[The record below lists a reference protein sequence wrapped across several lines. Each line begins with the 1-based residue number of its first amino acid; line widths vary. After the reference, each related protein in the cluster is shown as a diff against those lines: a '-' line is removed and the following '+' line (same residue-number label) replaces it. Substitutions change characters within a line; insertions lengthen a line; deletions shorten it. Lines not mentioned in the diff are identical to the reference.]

1 LKLSVQV
8 NQVQNVGL
16 LFFLQKGT
24 IDVIRVKTAL
34 ITAALLFCSLALSA
48 QAATAQVAAPAPTP
62 PRVPARVTEAVV
74 DATIRDDPAVD
85 KMLEV
90 YSPKVRALDVVIGKL
105 KGELRKAG
113 IGAGSLG
120 NFVTDGIRQEASRK
134 LGKPVDLAV
143 TNGGGLRKAVISE
156 GDIRVRD
163 VFELLPFENALVA
176 VDLTGAQV
184 LDLLRVAVSHRDAQ
198 AGARI
203 KYGTGADKQPEMETV
218 RLLVNGQEKEIDPA
232 QIYTV
237 VSIDYLMNRRST
249 KPSATE
255 GDYSILR
262 AGKNINPIGL
272 TIRDA
277 MIDYVKAETAAG
289 REIRPNLDGRFVVD
303 KSSSDTPEPPQ

>member
-1 LKLSVQV
+1 
-8 NQVQNVGL
+8 
-16 LFFLQKGT
+16 
-24 IDVIRVKTAL
+24 VIRVKTAL

>member
-1 LKLSVQV
+1 
-8 NQVQNVGL
+8 
-16 LFFLQKGT
+16 
-24 IDVIRVKTAL
+24 
-34 ITAALLFCSLALSA
+34 
-48 QAATAQVAAPAPTP
+48 
-62 PRVPARVTEAVV
+62 
-74 DATIRDDPAVD
+74 
-85 KMLEV
+85 
-90 YSPKVRALDVVIGKL
+90 
-105 KGELRKAG
+105 
-113 IGAGSLG
+113 
-120 NFVTDGIRQEASRK
+120 
-134 LGKPVDLAV
+134 
-143 TNGGGLRKAVISE
+143 
-156 GDIRVRD
+156 
-163 VFELLPFENALVA
+163 
-176 VDLTGAQV
+176 
-184 LDLLRVAVSHRDAQ
+184 
-198 AGARI
+198 
-203 KYGTGADKQPEMETV
+203 METV